1 MIAYV
6 PTIITFQS
14 TPPRRRR
21 RNSILFWGFC
31 RNFQSTPPR
40 RRRLKGHSKLL
51 FSCNFQSTPPRR
63 RRLIV
68 SMSSGNKAF
77 FQSTPPRR
85 RRLSVVHFDIIF
97 ISFSIHASA
106 KEATVNT
113 GYGADF
119 INFSIHAS
127 AKEATYNKVSNEN
140 VVFFQSTPPRRRRP
154 QHIVIPQLS
163 CAYLVSTTFLSTI
176 FSFISQYIV
185 LFPLFRVRMPCVF
198 CVAYDSHY
206 VPLFNIFYILF
217 QGTPF

>member
-1 MIAYV
+1 MV
-6 PTIITFQS
+6 FWHTIIILIFQS

-21 RNSILFWGFC
+21 HVTS
-31 RNFQSTPPR
+31 
-40 RRRLKGHSKLL
+40 
-51 FSCNFQSTPPRR
+51 FSCSCFH
-63 RRLIV
+63 
-68 SMSSGNKAF
+68 F
-77 FQSTPPRR
+77 FSIHASAKEATKPQPKQKNVP
-85 RRLSVVHFDIIF
+85 
-97 ISFSIHASA
+97 SFSIHASA
-106 KEATVNT
+106 KEATLESIVNPHI
-113 GYGADF
+113 A
-119 INFSIHAS
+119 A
-127 AKEATYNKVSNEN
+127 
-140 VVFFQSTPPRRRRP
+140 FQSTPPRRRRP